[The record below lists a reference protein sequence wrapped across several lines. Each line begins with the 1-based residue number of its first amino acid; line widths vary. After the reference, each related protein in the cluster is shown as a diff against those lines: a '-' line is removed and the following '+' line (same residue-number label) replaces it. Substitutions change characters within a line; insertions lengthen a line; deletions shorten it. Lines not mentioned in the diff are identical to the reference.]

1 MKRAL
6 SVLVLMFFV
15 TGCGDGGSGASGGG
29 SSGNTGSASLLSIN
43 AACDGSLALGR
54 WTRTTATGATET
66 LRINADCTFSDDFCG
81 STGTIQKI
89 TDVSATAQITVLTKT
104 NSSCLAVGNYASC
117 AFEIDD
123 TGIPVMMGF
132 NCGTGNSIYKRN
144 DSVPVPPTPPSTGIV
159 VPTTVAGGT
168 LTFSGSNVMSNLGF
182 VGTSTG
188 WGTPPANDQN
198 FMSPQAQNTLSI
210 GTYTAAT
217 GTTYPMVG
225 NCAMYPGTQ
234 ISLISTP
241 QSAYSSSL
249 TGSITLSSAFMMAN
263 YPQGMPAPLGIAI
276 DVWATTTQLYGGMVY
291 ICTSRDQSGGCHGA
305 YFAVTP

>member
-1 MKRAL
+1 MYKNIKTASLVAAL
-6 SVLVLMFFV
+6 ICTSLAAG
-15 TGCGDGGSGASGGG
+15 GCGGSNATPNGTGVAGGVAGYNYGAVGPISVAG
-29 SSGNTGSASLLSIN
+29 
-43 AACDGSLALGR
+43 GSLA
-54 WTRTTATGATET
+54 
-66 LRINADCTFSDDFCG
+66 
-81 STGTIQKI
+81 
-89 TDVSATAQITVLTKT
+89 
-104 NSSCLAVGNYASC
+104 
-117 AFEIDD
+117 
-123 TGIPVMMGF
+123 
-132 NCGTGNSIYKRN
+132 
-144 DSVPVPPTPPSTGIV
+144 
-159 VPTTVAGGT
+159 
-168 LTFSGSNVMSNLGF
+168 FSGSNVMSNLGF

-188 WGTPPANDQN
+188 WGTPPANDSN
-198 FMSPQAQNTLSI
+198 FMNPQAQNTLTI
-210 GTYTAAT
+210 GAYAAAT